1 MSFPRL
7 QRSARGLTSGAVLS
21 TTIALLLVHPAP
33 AQQADGT
40 YVAENQALKIRLMP
54 RTPEQ
59 IAAFYEG
66 RGFPDRMIDVLR
78 EACFL
83 TTTISNKSDRVIWHD
98 LDEWRFTTP
107 EGPVARYTRDQWKAR
122 WAKMDIPMSSQSTFR
137 WTLLPDRLDFR
148 PGESEGGNIVL
159 PRTGHPVAIEARF
172 TPGAEGEGAPFT
184 LRFEDVRCAG
194 SREAGS

>member
-1 MSFPRL
+1 MRFNRS
-7 QRSARGLTSGAVLS
+7 QRAAAGLTLLCAAS
-21 TTIALLLVHPAP
+21 ALLLAPPAP
-33 AQQADGT
+33 AQQAENS
-40 YVAENQALKIRLMP
+40 YVAENPALKVSLSP

-83 TTTISNKSDRVIWHD
+83 TTIISNKSDQIIWHD
-98 LDEWRFTTP
+98 LDQWRFTTA
-107 EGPVARYTRDQWKAR
+107 EGAVARYTRDQWRAR
-122 WAKMDIPMSSQSTFR
+122 WAKMDIPMPSQSTFR

-159 PRTGHPVAIEARF
+159 PRTGHSLDIEARF
-172 TPGAEGEGAPFT
+172 APGAKGEGAPIT
-184 LRFEDVRCAG
+184 LRIKDVRCAE
-194 SREAGS
+194 SQEAQS